1 MKVTDLINLGEKAL
15 KMFDEYVVEEGV
27 KPQTRV
33 YIRHF
38 VNELKISETSCRS
51 QGSSEIIHKPD
62 WSLIASDFVEK
73 KIKPMPEFKQ
83 LNQSIVKKYK
93 TNIKKLAKGC
103 NEITQSAFWLA
114 TFFRRLIYE
123 KLDSE
128 LSEDSIIEYASL
140 FKLEL
145 ELSVTEYRYV
155 HYLEGIFLEDKK
167 IKINDNV
174 VIRKTQKD
182 DLEYTRDIFFD
193 VPRSTY
199 MGLPSAILEIDI
211 SANDERDCHEY
222 INRIFSSLRL
232 YKLGSVYSQESI
244 STKET
249 IIWPMGASRGWER
262 INYSTFRK
270 YTVKNLEVDTFINFT
285 NRIEQK
291 LNFDKEEKKYR
302 SFVISIER
310 FNLALLES
318 VDIDRKLMT
327 AVMGLESLFTFE
339 KDRGENAFKLGIRVA
354 KLLGNLNLDAA
365 EVRTLTERAYNFR
378 NKVVHGSYISQENKK
393 KMNEIFPPILNYL
406 RVSLIIFLLNQ
417 EIGKDKMIEIIDT
430 STISDIQNEEL
441 KKILEKDIREF
452 GEVFT

>member
-1 MKVTDLINLGEKAL
+1 L
-15 KMFDEYVVEEGV
+15 
-27 KPQTRV
+27 P
-33 YIRHF
+33 
-38 VNELKISETSCRS
+38 
-51 QGSSEIIHKPD
+51 
-62 WSLIASDFVEK
+62 
-73 KIKPMPEFKQ
+73 
-83 LNQSIVKKYK
+83 
-93 TNIKKLAKGC
+93 
-103 NEITQSAFWLA
+103 
-114 TFFRRLIYE
+114 
-123 KLDSE
+123 
-128 LSEDSIIEYASL
+128 
-140 FKLEL
+140 
-145 ELSVTEYRYV
+145 
-155 HYLEGIFLEDKK
+155 
-167 IKINDNV
+167 
-174 VIRKTQKD
+174 
-182 DLEYTRDIFFD
+182 
-193 VPRSTY
+193 Y

-211 SANDERDCHEY
+211 TTKDEKDSREY
-222 INRIFSSLRL
+222 VNRIFNSLRL

-249 IIWPMGASRGWER
+249 IIWPMGAHRGWER

-270 YTVKNLEVDTFINFT
+270 YTVKNLEVDTFVNFT
-285 NRIEQK
+285 NTIEQK
-291 LNFDKEEKKYR
+291 LNFDKEGKKYR
-302 SFVISIER
+302 SFFISIER

-354 KLLGNLNLDAA
+354 RLLGNLNFDAA

-378 NKVVHGSYISQENKK
+378 NKVVHGSYISQESKK

-441 KKILEKDIREF
+441 KKILEKDISEF